1 MDNPANDYMKEFS
14 DKLKEFPAFF
24 NQWWL
29 IKAVMKNSFADLKAE
44 DLAYWFFMQS
54 YAEKQVN
61 KLAKTLPQEGK
72 KLTDTM
78 KKAVEEAEKS
88 Q

>member
-1 MDNPANDYMKEFS
+1 MDNPTNDYMKEFS
-14 DKLKEFPAFF
+14 DKLNEFPAFF

-29 IKAVMKNSFADLKAE
+29 FKTVMNNSFADLKME
-44 DLAYWFFMQS
+44 DFAYWFFMQS
-54 YAEKQVN
+54 YAEKQVK
-61 KLAKTLPQEGK
+61 KLAETLPEKGK

-78 KKAVEEAEKS
+78 KKVVEESEKT